1 MKRLAVICLVSLFV
15 ALSFGSAYARP
26 STHGFG
32 AALRA
37 MDGPITVP
45 PEWDGIW
52 TTADSTYDCTAGF
65 TEYST
70 GKDTICG
77 GRAYSQAPP
86 GPVTFTCNGTS
97 DATSIHVTCSG
108 SSEIFPDC
116 QATYVIQTDV
126 TRTGET
132 YRSVTTIDVT
142 YSGTGEG
149 CSLLPSSCT
158 RDVTY
163 GTRTGPAPLDFCL
176 TSVKRSSWGQLKILY
191 R

>member
-1 MKRLAVICLVSLFV
+1 MAIRARSVESERALTSLGIGGSGWSFGTSFQRCRVGCGCTVNLGSVRGSGSSIGRNAMKRLFDICLVSLFV
-15 ALSFGSAYARP
+15 ALSFGSSYARP

-86 GPVTFTCNGTS
+86 
-97 DATSIHVTCSG
+97 
-108 SSEIFPDC
+108 
-116 QATYVIQTDV
+116 
-126 TRTGET
+126 
-132 YRSVTTIDVT
+132 
-142 YSGTGEG
+142 
-149 CSLLPSSCT
+149 
-158 RDVTY
+158 
-163 GTRTGPAPLDFCL
+163 
-176 TSVKRSSWGQLKILY
+176 
-191 R
+191 